1 MILDSRGW
9 PTVEAEV
16 ILEGGIHGRAS
27 VPSGASTGRHEA
39 LELRDGNPKQFLKKG
54 VQKALRNIN
63 EILAPVVIG
72 KNVLAQDEID
82 GLLIEADGTPLKSR
96 LGANA
101 ILAVSL
107 AVARAGAQDMGQPL
121 FRYLVKHN
129 QPLLPVPFLNIINGG
144 AHADNNLSFQ
154 EFMIVPAGFSSF
166 SNALRAG
173 VEITQTL
180 RLTLSRKK
188 LSTAVGDE
196 GGFAPRLDSE
206 KEALDLLVEAIEQAG
221 YKPGREVWVAMDVAA
236 SEFHRRGKYAMGSTS
251 AKPLD
256 ATAMIKL
263 YADLMRTYPICSI
276 EDGLHEDDWVGWQK
290 MTQRLGS
297 KVQLVG
303 DDLFVTQAGRL
314 KKGMDLGAA
323 NAVLIKLNQVG
334 TLTETLK
341 TCRMAQAKNY
351 AIMVSHRSGETEDTM
366 IADLAV
372 ALRAGQIKAGA
383 PVRSDRT
390 AKYNQLLRI
399 EEIMGSNAPY
409 AGLEALSRL
418 S

>member
-63 EILAPVVIG
+63 EILAPVIIG

-196 GGFAPRLDSE
+196 GGFVPRLDSE
-206 KEALDLLVEAIEQAG
+206 KQALDLLVEAIEQAG

>member
-1 MILDSRGW
+1 MVLDSRGW

-39 LELRDGNPKQFLKKG
+39 LELRDGDPKQFLKKG

-72 KNVLAQDEID
+72 KNALAQDEID

-96 LGANA
+96 LGSNA

-121 FRYLVKHN
+121 FRYLGKQN
-129 QPLLPVPFLNIINGG
+129 RPLLPVPFLNIINGG

-166 SNALRAG
+166 SSALRAG

-180 RLTLSRKK
+180 RRTLSRKK

-206 KEALDLLVEAIEQAG
+206 KQALDLLVEAIEQAG
-221 YKPGREVWVAMDVAA
+221 YKPGREVWVALDVAA
-236 SEFHRRGKYAMGSTS
+236 SEFHRRGKYALGSAS
-251 AKPLD
+251 AKPMD
-256 ATAMIKL
+256 TTAMIRL
-263 YADLMRTYPICSI
+263 YADLLRTYPICSI
-276 EDGLHEDDWVGWQK
+276 EDGLAEDDWAGWQK
-290 MTQRLGS
+290 MTQSLGP

-303 DDLFVTQAGRL
+303 DDLFVTQAIRL

-323 NAVLIKLNQVG
+323 NAILIKLNQVG
-334 TLTETLK
+334 TLTETLE

-372 ALRAGQIKAGA
+372 AVRSGQIKAGA

-399 EEIMGSNAPY
+399 EEIMGPNAPY